1 MKKIAILA
9 VIAAFMIGCAPRH
22 PHHEAGHGG
31 CGGGC
36 MQKGPGGAGGPQG
49 PAPRPMHLS

>member
-22 PHHEAGHGG
+22 PHHETGHGG

-36 MQKGPGGAGGPQG
+36 MQKDPGGAGGPQG
-49 PAPRPMHLS
+49 PAPRPMH